1 MTRAS
6 SLAQTITLEGGE
18 TDVAR
23 KRAKLGV
30 VYAVKS
36 GKG

>member
-6 SLAQTITLEGGE
+6 NLAQNLTLEGGE
-18 TDVAR
+18 IDVAR